1 MYKKLKLKLQI
12 NIVLF
17 KESMNTIY
25 AGVGPT
31 ISKGN
36 KPQDGKAYSQLANS
50 ADKTSQDPTQPYK
63 SHGKL
68 RITRT
73 RDQNTRN
80 VIYSSQG

>member
-1 MYKKLKLKLQI
+1 
-12 NIVLF
+12 
-17 KESMNTIY
+17 MNTIY

-50 ADKTSQDPTQPYK
+50 ADKTSQDPPQPYK